1 MKTFIKTLFIIVV
14 LGMLLTSCEDLV
26 DGINEN
32 PNNLTPDDVTGELLL
47 TGAQLANTVAQAGH
61 LNRISGMYSGQLVG
75 YASLYSNIYG
85 YSLSTVESNLAW
97 SRIYVGCIPQLR
109 AIRIDASED
118 KLLVGIAEAM
128 EAHAIG
134 TAASLFGDVPYSEI
148 VDPDIDDPKLD
159 DQVSVFTSAISLLNA
174 AITDLNAGV
183 SRNLSQD
190 IYFGGDKDKWIEAAY
205 TLIARYYLQMK
216 DYSSAYAA
224 AQKGVSSDD
233 ASMKFIPRGDPGVTG
248 DKNLFYEVLSGSRGG
263 DIGNE
268 GSFLMDLL
276 NIENSSSRNNAKTNE
291 YARFQYYVI
300 HEEGGPVNQGIIAE
314 YEPMQL
320 VSYAENSL
328 ILAECAA
335 RTVDFTTALNHLN
348 DYRDWL
354 NTGGFLNDAFAD
366 STYLYEAYDAADFAS
381 GGIEN
386 PDGIDDT
393 RALLREIIEERYV
406 SGFGTYM
413 PFNDVRR
420 LQKSDSDLI
429 VPFPLNPGGTQQP
442 LRLPYAFS
450 EINANT
456 NLPDDPGLYVATPV
470 NQ

>member
-1 MKTFIKTLFIIVV
+1 
-14 LGMLLTSCEDLV
+14 
-26 DGINEN
+26 
-32 PNNLTPDDVTGELLL
+32 
-47 TGAQLANTVAQAGH
+47 
-61 LNRISGMYSGQLVG
+61 
-75 YASLYSNIYG
+75 
-85 YSLSTVESNLAW
+85 
-97 SRIYVGCIPQLR
+97 
-109 AIRIDASED
+109 
-118 KLLVGIAEAM
+118 M

-148 VDPDIDDPKLD
+148 IDPDIDDPKFD
-159 DQVSVFTSAISLLNA
+159 DQVSVFTNAISLLNEA
-174 AITDLNAGV
+174 VTDLNAGV
-183 SRNLSQD
+183 SRKLSQD
-190 IYFGGDKDKWIEAAY
+190 IYFGGDKDKWAGAAY

-216 DYSSAYAA
+216 DYSSAYTA
-224 AQKGVSSDD
+224 AQNGVSSDD
-233 ASMKFIPRGDPGVTG
+233 ASLKFIPRGDPGVNG
-248 DKNLFYEVLSGSRGG
+248 DKNLFYEVLAGSRGG

-276 NIENSSSRNNAKTNE
+276 DTGNSSSRNNAKTNE
-291 YARFQYYVI
+291 YARFQYFVI
-300 HEEGGPVNQGIIAE
+300 HEEGGSVNQGIIAE

-335 RTVDFTTALNHLN
+335 RTVDFETALNYLN
-348 DYRDWL
+348 DYRSWL
-354 NTGGFLNDAFAD
+354 NTGGFLNDVFAD
-366 STYLYEAYDAADFAS
+366 STYLYEAYDAADFAN

-406 SGFGTYM
+406 SGFGTYI

-450 EINANT
+450 EINANE
-456 NLPDDPGLYVATPV
+456 NLPDDPGLYIATPV